1 MTWGLGEWGL
11 TYFGTDPSL
20 YLQNAVAVTT
30 HSVLVTVS
38 TPAQAISPLAPGD
51 ALNPRS
57 WTVIRVTGG
66 LNYTV
71 IGVLQITDRRF
82 QLFLRTALASV
93 NYTHRVTSTDLR
105 TPTGLLI
112 STPFS
117 TDFPGVLPAEAI
129 VDQYR
134 PFDLASTDIVGGSLK
149 TNEAGGYVRVYGDEL
164 IKKMVIRRLVTTPGA
179 YFHIAPSEFGQDL
192 KIKEPLR
199 SSSLAALKVQIE
211 QEILK
216 EPGVTKAQ
224 ISLTLSEGSLAIRAK
239 IQTDSGESE
248 VDLRV
253 SNR

>member
-1 MTWGLGEWGL
+1 MTYGIGAWGLD
-11 TYFGTDPSL
+11 YFGVDPSL
-20 YLQNAVAVTT
+20 YLQTATAVTT
-30 HSVLVTVS
+30 HSVLVTTS
-38 TPAQAISPLAPGD
+38 TTVRAVSPLAPGD

-57 WTVIRVTGG
+57 WAVTRVTGG
-66 LNYTV
+66 LTYTV
-71 IGVLQITDRRF
+71 VGVLQVTDRRF
-82 QLFLRTALASV
+82 QLFLRTPLSSV
-93 NYTHRVTSTDLR
+93 NYLHRVTATELR
-105 TPTGLLI
+105 SSTGLLI
-112 STPFS
+112 SAPYYAEFR
-117 TDFPGVLPAEAI
+117 GVLPAEAI
-129 VDQYR
+129 VDRYR
-134 PFDLASTDIVGGSLK
+134 PFDLASTEIVGGSLK

-224 ISLTLSEGSLAIRAK
+224 ISLTLSEGSLTIRAK